1 MATES
6 GFSRGWKQFVD
17 HKWIKKL
24 TSYHPTARLDS
35 AAGACKLPRLSVC
48 SGWVLPKLVGY
59 WHCGRNSP
67 LPKRICESLFGLRLC
82 WVRGSEE
89 WVARLGGRTYA
100 PTNQE
105 RV

>member
-48 SGWVLPKLVGY
+48 SGSFRSLWAIGIAGGIHRYPKGFANPCLDCGFAEFVVPKNELHALV
-59 WHCGRNSP
+59 
-67 LPKRICESLFGLRLC
+67 EGLTRLQTK
-82 WVRGSEE
+82 S
-89 WVARLGGRTYA
+89 A
-100 PTNQE
+100 
-105 RV
+105 